1 MFAALVLCLAVA
13 VQADQLLE
21 RPNHYADIVGSLEEQ
36 HGPLHTWNAST
47 VHLLLRQASFSD
59 AAADALLS
67 NGVDGYMLS
76 ELHVDTFREALGPIA
91 AKKLELLLRDVRAH
105 TGAPGLMSFSEYR
118 ARHGDLVTLGLPFLI
133 ASPRLGLAAMAL
145 DMPDLEQRMA
155 EERGARDVRPTSGV
169 VDRLFGGVYNALSW
183 LLLPELRVWAIVRVF
198 RDTDPIFVTCLGLLM
213 ASNVLTVAAA
223 VVYWLNLGL
232 CCRRSEKSE
241 SPLAI
246 VRGIAATAAA
256 IVDIVPA
263 VFLLLL
269 AAHSGAWAVSA
280 LVLRPLHAIM
290 PAAASEAAFALAL
303 ACSSLPL
310 NFALLR
316 YGIPALYWLVQWT
329 LAMALVLLFKLI
341 GCSRSSGSPKWKR
354 AD

>member
-1 MFAALVLCLAVA
+1 MLTSLVRAVFAVYHSALLRGHRSSSAGGLLCRLFSFCWRLYKILHFAVGCSLFQVLCLAVV

-21 RPNHYADIVGSLEEQ
+21 RPSHYADIVGSLEEQ

-67 NGVDGYMLS
+67 SGVDGYMLS

-155 EERGARDVRPTSGV
+155 EERGARDVRPTSGC

-183 LLLPELRVWAIVRVF
+183 LFLPELRVWAIVRVSGMELQG
-198 RDTDPIFVTCLGLLM
+198 RSSACGSHTPADVTRCL
-213 ASNVLTVAAA
+213 
-223 VVYWLNLGL
+223 
-232 CCRRSEKSE
+232 RF
-241 SPLAI
+241 
-246 VRGIAATAAA
+246 
-256 IVDIVPA
+256 
-263 VFLLLL
+263 FL
-269 AAHSGAWAVSA
+269 H
-280 LVLRPLHAIM
+280 
-290 PAAASEAAFALAL
+290 
-303 ACSSLPL
+303 
-310 NFALLR
+310 
-316 YGIPALYWLVQWT
+316 
-329 LAMALVLLFKLI
+329 
-341 GCSRSSGSPKWKR
+341 CSRCR
-354 AD
+354 